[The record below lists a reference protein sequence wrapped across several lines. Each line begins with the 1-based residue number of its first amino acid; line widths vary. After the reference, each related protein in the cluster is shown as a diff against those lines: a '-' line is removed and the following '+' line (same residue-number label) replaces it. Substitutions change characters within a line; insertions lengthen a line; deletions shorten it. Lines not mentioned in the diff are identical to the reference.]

1 MPVRSRPVRCAVL
14 RRQMRDRSP
23 ADLRHIERA
32 TWQKRTFSA
41 YGQLCIDMQAGPLS
55 SRWMQREPVPIWMF
69 GVQSDYHDAMKVF
82 LSYQMEDGL
91 FREDFSRNVADI
103 ESTVIFR
110 DYPKMNRF
118 DREWRQRCSELIREC
133 VGTVVLVGHTTYQSQ
148 PVAWEIAETK
158 RQSLP
163 AIGVILRGMGQPSIP
178 RGLGHGDVI
187 PVSDIGA
194 VVSHIRSW
202 SA

>member
-1 MPVRSRPVRCAVL
+1 
-14 RRQMRDRSP
+14 
-23 ADLRHIERA
+23 
-32 TWQKRTFSA
+32 
-41 YGQLCIDMQAGPLS
+41 
-55 SRWMQREPVPIWMF
+55 MF
-69 GVQSDYHDAMKVF
+69 RVQSDYHDAMKVF
-82 LSYQMEDGL
+82 LSYQMEDGP

-103 ESTVIFR
+103 EPTVIFR
-110 DYPKMNRF
+110 DYPKMSRF

-163 AIGVILRGMGQPSIP
+163 AIGVILRGIGQASIP
-178 RGLGHGDVI
+178 RGLGHGDVV
-187 PVSDIGA
+187 PVGDIDA

>member
-1 MPVRSRPVRCAVL
+1 
-14 RRQMRDRSP
+14 
-23 ADLRHIERA
+23 
-32 TWQKRTFSA
+32 
-41 YGQLCIDMQAGPLS
+41 
-55 SRWMQREPVPIWMF
+55 MQREPVPIWMF

-103 ESTVIFR
+103 EPTMIFR
-110 DYPKMNRF
+110 DYPKMNLF

-158 RQSLP
+158 RQAFLQSASYCVAWVSP
-163 AIGVILRGMGQPSIP
+163 VFHAASAMGMLS
-178 RGLGHGDVI
+178 R
-187 PVSDIGA
+187 
-194 VVSHIRSW
+194 
-202 SA
+202 